1 MKKELEFI
9 KALLSSKVDRFHKG
23 LCKQCYYTEKVSVLF
38 DVQNGMFTL
47 TESSSAILNRVNIRG
62 LSPDTIVLRPENFG
76 IRFYEKHTYNKACD
90 YLFLTYDAQGKS
102 HAVFIDIKT
111 DIFDSPDS
119 STGLLRTNTTRDAEC
134 GMQFC
139 GAQALFKLLSY
150 MVKSVSKCDALSKYC
165 EHYWVLY
172 KNALNGEGVLGAI
185 PEVANEDPAVV
196 KAFRKSSLRD
206 RIYTRETK
214 NNEIIDFSS
223 LC

>member
-1 MKKELEFI
+1 MKKEFECI

-23 LCKQCYYTEKVSVLF
+23 LCKQCYYTEKVTVLF
-38 DVQNGMFTL
+38 DVQDGRFTL
-47 TESSSAILNRVNIRG
+47 TESSSAMLNHVYLRG
-62 LSPDTIVLRPENFG
+62 LESNTIVLKPENFG

-90 YLFLTYDAQGKS
+90 YLFLTYDAQGIP

-119 STGLLRTNTTRDAEC
+119 STGLLRVNTTRDAEC

-150 MVKSVSKCDALSKYC
+150 MVKSVSKCDALSRYH

-172 KNALNGEGVLGAI
+172 KNALNGEGVLGVI
-185 PEVANEDPAVV
+185 PTVANEDIDVV
-196 KAFRKSSLRD
+196 NAFRMSSLRN
-206 RIYTRETK
+206 RIFARKTK
-214 NNEIIDFSS
+214 NSETIDFIT